1 MMLFGTQTMVLTEQ
15 GELPTLQELA
25 GSPLRNVACGEGVYK
40 ELRLVKHD
48 DVSLLDMCMESGH
61 HRIRVSQNC
70 GGLEPVVLP
79 PLQENSLREGAA
91 IVALLDVIRMMGGR
105 IWVEGQDEKRE
116 IHVVTKHD
124 LRLELARQVNA
135 AYGTSSTKLLNSLR
149 LRGQASRWYATSIC
163 DAHARTSLETAFTYF
178 HTVRKYLTSS
188 SKLLNLPN
196 TNELERLA
204 TLAYMFGYSMVAT
217 RRPSYSL
224 WGSQSVSLLFKPN
237 ACKRSETFYHRYDI
251 DRGPTAAYAIDLDS
265 PTIVANGFLIQR

>member
-1 MMLFGTQTMVLTEQ
+1 MRRSGPARPARADPASEAAAREAAEAAARAEEEAKQKRANQ
-15 GELPTLQELA
+15 
-25 GSPLRNVACGEGVYK
+25 VAAASEA
-40 ELRLVKHD
+40 H
-48 DVSLLDMCMESGH
+48 
-61 HRIRVSQNC
+61 
-70 GGLEPVVLP
+70 
-79 PLQENSLREGAA
+79 ENTHYGDKL
-91 IVALLDVIRMMGGR
+91 GR

-149 LRGQASRWYATSIC
+149 LRGPASRWYATSIC

-178 HTVRKYLTSS
+178 HTVRKYLTAS

-224 WGSQSVSLLFKPN
+224 WDIQSVSIWFKPN